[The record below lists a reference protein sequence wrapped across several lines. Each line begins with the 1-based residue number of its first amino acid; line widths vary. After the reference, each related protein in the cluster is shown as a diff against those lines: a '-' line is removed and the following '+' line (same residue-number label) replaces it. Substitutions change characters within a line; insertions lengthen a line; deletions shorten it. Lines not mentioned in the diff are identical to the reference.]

1 MNLNPKTDHLTPW
14 QAGQP
19 SPNPMGRRP
28 KFVTT
33 LKKMG
38 YAKSEINDVILEMLA
53 MTENELIEIISPD
66 DTNILELTICK
77 ALFVNARRGSL
88 NALEILLN
96 RSVGLPVRQSEV
108 QSKQEEY
115 EVMLNLQSEMQ

>member
-14 QAGQP
+14 QSGQP

-38 YAKSEINDVILEMLA
+38 YAKSEINDVILVMLA
-53 MTENELIEIISPD
+53 MTESELIEIVAQD

-77 ALFVNARRGSL
+77 ALLSNAKRGSL
-88 NALEILLN
+88 NALETLLN
-96 RSVGLPVRQSEV
+96 RSVGLPVKQSEV
-108 QSKQEEY
+108 QLKSEKY
-115 EVMLNLQSEMQ
+115 VVTLNL

>member
-14 QAGQP
+14 QSGQP

-38 YAKSEINDVILEMLA
+38 YAKSEINDVILVMLA
-53 MTENELIEIISPD
+53 MTQNELLEIID
-66 DTNILELTICK
+66 RDNTNILELTICK
-77 ALFVNARRGSL
+77 ALLLDAKKGSL
-88 NALEILLN
+88 NALETLLN
-96 RSVGLPVRQSEV
+96 RSTGLPVRQSEA
-108 QSKQEEY
+108 QLKQEEY
-115 EVMLNLQSEMQ
+115 SVTLNL

>member
-14 QAGQP
+14 QSGQP

-38 YAKSEINDVILEMLA
+38 YAKSEINDVILVMLA
-53 MTENELIEIISPD
+53 MTENELIEIISRD
-66 DTNILELTICK
+66 DINILELTICK
-77 ALFVNARRGSL
+77 ALLLNVKRGSL

-96 RSVGLPVRQSEV
+96 RSLGLPVRQAEV
-108 QSKQEEY
+108 QLKQEEY
-115 EVMLNLQSEMQ
+115 SVTLNL

>member
-1 MNLNPKTDHLTPW
+1 MNPNPKTDHLTPW
-14 QAGQP
+14 QSGQP

-33 LKKMG
+33 LKKTG
-38 YAKSEINDVILEMLA
+38 YAKSEINDVILVMLA
-53 MTENELIEIISPD
+53 MTQNELMEITSRG

-77 ALFVNARRGSL
+77 ALLLNAKRGSL

-96 RSVGLPVRQSEV
+96 RSIGLPIRQTEV
-108 QSKQEEY
+108 QLKRDEY
-115 EVMLNLQSEMQ
+115 VVTLNL

>member
-14 QAGQP
+14 QSGQP

-38 YAKSEINDVILEMLA
+38 YAKSEINEVILVMLA
-53 MTENELIEIISPD
+53 MTEKELIEIISRD

-77 ALFVNARRGSL
+77 ALLLNAKRGSL
-88 NALEILLN
+88 NALEVLLN
-96 RSVGLPVRQSEV
+96 RSIGLPVRQTEV
-108 QSKQEEY
+108 QLKHEEY
-115 EVMLNLQSEMQ
+115 TVTLNL

>member
-1 MNLNPKTDHLTPW
+1 MNLNPKTDHLIPW
-14 QAGQP
+14 QSGQP

-33 LKKMG
+33 LKRMG
-38 YAKSEINDVILEMLA
+38 YAKSEISDVILVMLA
-53 MTENELIEIISPD
+53 MTENELLGITSRD

-77 ALFVNARRGSL
+77 ALLSNAKRGSL

-96 RSVGLPVRQSEV
+96 RSIGLPVRQSEV
-108 QSKQEEY
+108 QLKSEEY
-115 EVMLNLQSEMQ
+115 SVTLNL

>member
-1 MNLNPKTDHLTPW
+1 MNPNPKTDHLTPW
-14 QAGQP
+14 QSGQP

-38 YAKSEINDVILEMLA
+38 YAKSEINDVILVMLA
-53 MTENELIEIISPD
+53 MTQNELLEIINRD

-77 ALFVNARRGSL
+77 ALLLNAKRGSL
-88 NALEILLN
+88 NALEVLLN
-96 RSVGLPVRQSEV
+96 RSIGLPVRQTEV
-108 QSKQEEY
+108 QLKHEEY
-115 EVMLNLQSEMQ
+115 TVTLNL